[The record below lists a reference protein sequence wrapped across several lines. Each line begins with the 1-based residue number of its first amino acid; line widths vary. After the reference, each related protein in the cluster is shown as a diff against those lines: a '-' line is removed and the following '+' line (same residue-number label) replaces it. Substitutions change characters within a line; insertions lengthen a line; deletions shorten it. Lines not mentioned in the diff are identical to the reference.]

1 MKEYRTIK
9 FEANDSFVERRS
21 RFIGYAKPVTTNEEA
36 VEFINEI
43 KAKHWDATHN
53 VYAYVLRDGQIRRY
67 SDDGEPQGTAG
78 IPVLDVLLKENLTDL
93 VVVVTRY
100 FGGVLLGAGGLVRA
114 YSHGAKIAVVASKM
128 ITMTLCSVV
137 KVKSDYTFYGKLN
150 SLIPENDGIIENT
163 EFTDCVEVTF
173 IMATDKVDAFNKKLI
188 DVSNGRFFCEVIDER
203 FCETE

>member
-1 MKEYRTIK
+1 MQVDRNQLDTDKPIIFAEWTFPFNDYRVK
-9 FEANDSFVERRS
+9 RRDF
-21 RFIGYAKPVTTNEEA
+21 R
-36 VEFINEI
+36 
-43 KAKHWDATHN
+43 
-53 VYAYVLRDGQIRRY
+53 
-67 SDDGEPQGTAG
+67 
-78 IPVLDVLLKENLTDL
+78 LDVLLKENLTDL